1 MAPLLRNRSNQ
12 KENGLLRYVS
22 REVAITS
29 AAFRLSDVVVEPFA
43 CEVSSPIAI
52 LLSIRHSK
60 GNWKFRD
67 AGKIKKGEKTGSS
80 RFLGSSN
87 Y

>member
-1 MAPLLRNRSNQ
+1 MAPLLRNRSSQ

-22 REVAITS
+22 REVAIVS
-29 AAFRLSDVVVEPFA
+29 AAFRLSDDVAEPFA
-43 CEVSSPIAI
+43 CEVSSIAT
-52 LLSIRHSK
+52 LSIITRSK

-67 AGKIKKGEKTGSS
+67 AGREQHGDMQNEKKMKLEI
-80 RFLGSSN
+80 

>member
-1 MAPLLRNRSNQ
+1 MAPLLRNRSSQ

-22 REVAITS
+22 REVAIAS
-29 AAFRLSDVVVEPFA
+29 AAFRLSDDVVEPFA
-43 CEVSSPIAI
+43 CEVSSPIATLFI
-52 LLSIRHSK
+52 ITRSK

-67 AGKIKKGEKTGSS
+67 AGREQHGDMQNEKKIKLEI
-80 RFLGSSN
+80 